1 MTPEQQQIFALM
13 ETAEKQ
19 QKDLEQTIEK
29 MNKILGNVPEFIVR
43 QTHESVSQSVQ
54 SGLNTGMQ
62 QLNKSA
68 HQLNQIAQRLSQSN
82 DRFSWKFIGI
92 GLGIFFALVLSFLVF
107 LMWFVPSLD
116 EIQQRR
122 ADVKA
127 LKPYAL
133 QVRETSDGK
142 TLVRIM
148 SKKPCHTYQ
157 PTDVE
162 DKTFDWC
169 EIDPKKY

>member
-43 QTHESVSQSVQ
+43 QTHESVSQPVQ

-68 HQLNQIAQRLSQSN
+68 HQLN
-82 DRFSWKFIGI
+82 
-92 GLGIFFALVLSFLVF
+92 
-107 LMWFVPSLD
+107 
-116 EIQQRR
+116 
-122 ADVKA
+122 
-127 LKPYAL
+127 
-133 QVRETSDGK
+133 
-142 TLVRIM
+142 
-148 SKKPCHTYQ
+148 
-157 PTDVE
+157 
-162 DKTFDWC
+162 
-169 EIDPKKY
+169 

>member
-19 QKDLEQTIEK
+19 QKDLQQTIEK

-68 HQLNQIAQRLSQSN
+68 NQLNQIAQRLNQSN
-82 DRFSWKFIGI
+82 DSFAWKFIGI

-116 EIQQRR
+116 EIQQRK
-122 ADVKA
+122 ADQNTFNQANVQISK
-127 LKPYAL
+127 
-133 QVRETSDGK
+133 TDGK
-142 TLVRIM
+142 NLVRIKT
-148 SKKPCHTYQ
+148 KKPCYADHGSK
-157 PTDVE
+157 V
-162 DKTFDWC
+162 FDWC

>member
-92 GLGIFFALVLSFLVF
+92 GLGIFFALVLSL
-107 LMWFVPSLD
+107 SLIHIS
-116 EIQQRR
+116 EPTR
-122 ADVKA
+122 
-127 LKPYAL
+127 PY
-133 QVRETSDGK
+133 
-142 TLVRIM
+142 
-148 SKKPCHTYQ
+148 
-157 PTDVE
+157 
-162 DKTFDWC
+162 
-169 EIDPKKY
+169 